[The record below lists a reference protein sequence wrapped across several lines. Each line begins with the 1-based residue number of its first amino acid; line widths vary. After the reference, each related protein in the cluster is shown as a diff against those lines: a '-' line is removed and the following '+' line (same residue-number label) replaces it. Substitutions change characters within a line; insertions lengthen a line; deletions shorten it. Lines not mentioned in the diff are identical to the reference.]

1 MTLGT
6 QQRFENVNDDRP
18 LWMKRGHF
26 PPDLGPATTHL
37 VTVQG
42 VLRRPG
48 GDGDRVRLAA
58 AVALAV
64 QVLPIPADAKKEA
77 SVLTPR
83 RPRGFSA
90 SPCGICFPG
99 LEKLVRRSRR
109 NDGRV

>member
-6 QQRFENVNDDRP
+6 QQRFENVNDDCP
-18 LWMKRGHF
+18 SWMKRGHF

-77 SVLTPR
+77 SVPDAAEAKGLQCLTLRDLFPR
-83 RPRGFSA
+83 TGKARPSE
-90 SPCGICFPG
+90 P
-99 LEKLVRRSRR
+99 EK
-109 NDGRV
+109 